1 MKIQPSILRPTV
13 VHLTILLAILASL
26 LAACDGEQEAAGPA
40 VEAAAPQSE
49 LLPHQQMAK
58 DILREL
64 VEIDTTQAGN
74 TTIAADA
81 IAVRLRA
88 AGFAEED
95 IHVIG
100 PTPDRGNLVVRY
112 RGRDSGRRPILLLAH
127 LDVVAADPADWELD
141 PFVLTERDGYFIA
154 RGTRDD
160 KDEASVHIAN
170 LIRFKREG
178 FQPDRDIIVALTAD
192 EEAGDQNGVTWLLQN
207 HRELIDAEFAFS
219 EGGDG
224 VIRDGEH
231 VANLVQATEKV
242 YLTYV
247 VEATDPGG
255 HSSVPRKDNAIYR
268 IADALIR
275 IRAHDFPIVL
285 NEVTSMYFERSADL
299 ADLADTE
306 MANAMRGI
314 VRYPIDPAA
323 AAYLTQTPTYN
334 ALLRTTCVATM
345 AEAGHAE
352 NALPQ
357 RARSTINCRMLP
369 TENSDAV
376 LETLITVIGDAE
388 ISVTEIY
395 PAISS
400 PPSPLT
406 DELLVAIEDLTE
418 KHWPGVPVIPTMGT
432 GATDGLF
439 LRNAGIPVYGV
450 SGIFYDIAADTR
462 HGLNE
467 RVQVKAFFE
476 GQEFMYQLVTRLSR
490 PDDAN

>member
-1 MKIQPSILRPTV
+1 LIG
-13 VHLTILLAILASL
+13 
-26 LAACDGEQEAAGPA
+26 ACGGEQESADVAI
-40 VEAAAPQSE
+40 EAAAPQTE
-49 LLPHQQMAK
+49 LLPHQQIAK
-58 DILREL
+58 EILREL

-74 TTIAADA
+74 TTTAAEAIAA
-81 IAVRLRA
+81 RLLA
-88 AGFAEED
+88 EGFAEED
-95 IHVIG
+95 IQVLG
-100 PTPDRGNLVVRY
+100 PTADRGNLVVRY

-141 PFVLTERDGYFIA
+141 PFVLTERDGYFIG

-160 KDEASVHIAN
+160 KGQAAIDIAN
-170 LIRFKREG
+170 LIRLKREG

-192 EEAGDQNGVTWLLQN
+192 EETGDQNGVTWLLEN
-207 HRELIDAEFAFS
+207 HRDLIDAEFAFS

-224 VIRDGEH
+224 VIRDGEF

-242 YLTYV
+242 YLTY
-247 VEATDPGG
+247 ELETTDPGG

-285 NEVTSMYFERSADL
+285 NEVTSMYFARSADL
-299 ADLADTE
+299 ADAE
-306 MANAMRGI
+306 MATAMRGI
-314 VRYPIDPAA
+314 TRQPIDPAA

-334 ALLRTTCVATM
+334 ALLRTTCVATL

-357 RARSTINCRMLP
+357 RARATINCRMLP

-376 LETLITVIGDAE
+376 LETLITVVGDPR
-388 ISVTEIY
+388 ITITETY
-395 PAISS
+395 PAIPS

-406 DELLVAIEDLTE
+406 DELLAAIEDLTE

-450 SGIFYDIAADTR
+450 SGLFYDIAADTR

-467 RVQVKAFFE
+467 RVQVKSFFA
-476 GQEFMYQLVTRLSR
+476 GQEFMYELVTRLTRS
-490 PDDAN
+490 DVE

>member
-1 MKIQPSILRPTV
+1 MKTQPSKLHPSIIL
-13 VHLTILLAILASL
+13 AMLASL
-26 LAACDGEQEAAGPA
+26 LGACGAEQEAVEPVAATPA
-40 VEAAAPQSE
+40 TKSE

-58 DILREL
+58 DILKEL

-74 TTIAADA
+74 TTIAAEA
-81 IAVRLRA
+81 IAARLLA
-88 AGFAEED
+88 EGFAEED

-100 PTPDRGNLVVRY
+100 PTADRGNLVVRY
-112 RGRDSGRRPILLLAH
+112 RGRDAGRRPILLLAH
-127 LDVVAADPADWELD
+127 LDVVAADPADWELN

-160 KDEASVHIAN
+160 KDDASIHIAN
-170 LIRFKREG
+170 LIRLKREG

-192 EEAGDQNGVTWLLQN
+192 EETGDQNGVTWLLEN
-207 HRELIDAEFAFS
+207 HRDLIDAEFAFS

-224 VIRDGEH
+224 VIRDGMH

-247 VEATDPGG
+247 LETTNPGG
-255 HSSVPRKDNAIYR
+255 HSSVPKKDNAIYR

-285 NEVTSMYFERSADL
+285 NEVTSMYFERSADQ
-299 ADLADTE
+299 ADAE
-306 MANAMRGI
+306 MATAMRGI
-314 VRYPIDPAA
+314 TRQPIDPAA
-323 AAYLTQTPTYN
+323 AAYLSQTPTYN
-334 ALLRTTCVATM
+334 ALLRTTCVATLT
-345 AEAGHAE
+345 EAGHAE

-357 RARSTINCRMLP
+357 RARATINCRMLP

-395 PAISS
+395 PALAS

-418 KHWPGVPVIPTMGT
+418 KYWPGVPVIPTMST

-450 SGIFYDIAADTR
+450 SGVFYDIAVDTR

-467 RVQVKAFFE
+467 RVQVKAYFE

-490 PDDAN
+490 SDVE

>member
-1 MKIQPSILRPTV
+1 MKTQPASFRSV
-13 VHLTILLAILASL
+13 ILLAISSL
-26 LAACDGEQEAAGPA
+26 VLAACGDDQTATEAV
-40 VEAAAPQSE
+40 VETPVTQTE

-58 DILREL
+58 EILREL
-64 VEIDTTQAGN
+64 IAIDTTQAGN
-74 TTIAADA
+74 TTIASEAV
-81 IAVRLRA
+81 AVRLLA
-88 AGFAEED
+88 EGFPEED
-95 IHVIG
+95 VQVLG
-100 PTPDRGNLVVRY
+100 PTADRGNLVVRY
-112 RGRDSGRRPILLLAH
+112 RGRETGRRPILLIAH

-141 PFVLTERDGYFIA
+141 PFVLTERDGYFIG

-160 KDEASVHIAN
+160 KDEASIFIAN
-170 LIRFKREG
+170 LIRLKREG

-192 EEAGDQNGVTWLLQN
+192 EEAGDQNGVTWLLEN

-247 VEATDPGG
+247 LEATDPGG

-285 NEVTSMYFERSADL
+285 NEVTSMYFQRSAEL
-299 ADLADTE
+299 ADAE
-306 MANAMRGI
+306 MAAAMLGI
-314 VRYPIDPAA
+314 TQQPIDSAA
-323 AAYLTQTPTYN
+323 AAFLTQTPTYN
-334 ALLRTTCVATM
+334 ALLRTTCVATLVD
-345 AEAGHAE
+345 AGHAE

-357 RARSTINCRMLP
+357 RARATVNCRMLP
-369 TENSDAV
+369 TEDSAAV
-376 LETLITVIGDAE
+376 LDTLTTVVGDPQVS
-388 ISVTEIY
+388 ITEIY
-395 PAISS
+395 PAIPS

-406 DELLVAIEDLTE
+406 GELLTAIEDLTE
-418 KHWPGVPVIPTMGT
+418 EYWPGVPVIPTMGT

-467 RVQVKAFFE
+467 RVQVKAFYE
-476 GQEFMYQLVTRLSR
+476 GQEFMYQLTKRMSHSDVE
-490 PDDAN
+490 

>member
-1 MKIQPSILRPTV
+1 MTIQLSAKPSN
-13 VHLTILLAILASL
+13 ILLALFATM
-26 LAACDGEQEAAGPA
+26 LAACGGEQEAADVV
-40 VEAAAPQSE
+40 VETAAPQSE

-58 DILREL
+58 EILREL

-74 TTIAADA
+74 TTLAAEA
-81 IAVRLRA
+81 IATRLLA
-88 AGFAEED
+88 EGFAEED

-100 PTPDRGNLVVRY
+100 PTVDRGNLVVRY
-112 RGRDSGRRPILLLAH
+112 RGRDSGRQPILLLAH

-141 PFVLTERDGYFIA
+141 PFVLTERDGYFIG

-170 LIRFKREG
+170 LIRLKREG

-192 EEAGDQNGVTWLLQN
+192 EETGDQNGVTWLLAN
-207 HRELIDAEFAFS
+207 HRDLIEAEFAFS

-224 VIRDGEH
+224 VIRDGEY

-247 VEATDPGG
+247 LETTDPGG

-268 IADALIR
+268 MADALLR

-285 NEVTSMYFERSADL
+285 NEVTSMYFARSADQ
-299 ADLADTE
+299 ADAD
-306 MANAMRGI
+306 MATAMRGI
-314 VRYPIDPAA
+314 TQQPIDPAA
-323 AAYLTQTPTYN
+323 AAFLTQTPTYN
-334 ALLRTTCVATM
+334 ALLRTTCVATL

-357 RARSTINCRMLP
+357 RARATINCRMLP
-369 TENSDAV
+369 TENSEAV
-376 LETLITVIGDAE
+376 LETLITVIGDPR
-388 ISVTEIY
+388 ISITETY
-395 PAISS
+395 PAIAS

-406 DELLVAIEDLTE
+406 EELLAAIEDLTE

-476 GQEFMYQLVTRLSR
+476 GQEFMYELVTRLTRS
-490 PDDAN
+490 DVE

>member
-1 MKIQPSILRPTV
+1 MKTQPSNLHPSIILAV
-13 VHLTILLAILASL
+13 LASL
-26 LAACDGEQEAAGPA
+26 LGACGAEQEAVEPVAATPA
-40 VEAAAPQSE
+40 TKSE

-58 DILREL
+58 DILKEL

-74 TTIAADA
+74 TTIAAEA
-81 IAVRLRA
+81 IAARLLA
-88 AGFAEED
+88 EGFAEED

-100 PTPDRGNLVVRY
+100 PTADRGNLVVRY
-112 RGRDSGRRPILLLAH
+112 RGRDAGRRPILLLAH
-127 LDVVAADPADWELD
+127 LDVVAADPADWELN

-160 KDEASVHIAN
+160 KDDASIHIAN
-170 LIRFKREG
+170 LIRLKREG

-192 EEAGDQNGVTWLLQN
+192 EETGDQNGVTWLLEN
-207 HRELIDAEFAFS
+207 HRDLIDAEFAFS

-224 VIRDGEH
+224 VIRDGMH

-247 VEATDPGG
+247 LETTNPGG
-255 HSSVPRKDNAIYR
+255 HSSVPKKDNAIYR

-285 NEVTSMYFERSADL
+285 NEVTSMYFERSADQ
-299 ADLADTE
+299 ADAE
-306 MANAMRGI
+306 MATAMRGI
-314 VRYPIDPAA
+314 TRQPIDPAA
-323 AAYLTQTPTYN
+323 AAYLSQTPTYN
-334 ALLRTTCVATM
+334 ALLRTTCVATLT
-345 AEAGHAE
+345 EAGHAE

-357 RARSTINCRMLP
+357 RARATINCRMLP

-395 PAISS
+395 PALAS

-418 KHWPGVPVIPTMGT
+418 KYWPGVPVIPTMST

-450 SGIFYDIAADTR
+450 SGVFYDIAVDTR

-490 PDDAN
+490 SDVE

>member
-1 MKIQPSILRPTV
+1 MKIGLPILRPTFF
-13 VHLTILLAILASL
+13 LATLLAILS
-26 LAACDGEQEAAGPA
+26 ACGGEQETNEAPVDAAEPA
-40 VEAAAPQSE
+40 PASE

-64 VEIDTTQAGN
+64 VEIDTTQEGD
-74 TTIAADA
+74 TTVAAEA

-88 AGFAEED
+88 EGFAEED

-100 PTPDRGNLVVRY
+100 PTDDRGNLVVRY
-112 RGRDSGRRPILLLAH
+112 RGRESGLKPILLLAH

-141 PFVLTERDGYFIA
+141 PFVLTERDGYFIG

-160 KDEASVHIAN
+160 KDEAAINIAN
-170 LIRFKREG
+170 LIRLKREG
-178 FQPDRDIIVALTAD
+178 FQPNRDIIVALTAD
-192 EEAGDQNGVTWLLQN
+192 EESGDFNGVTWLLEN

-247 VEATDPGG
+247 LEATDPGG
-255 HSSVPRKDNAIYR
+255 HSSVPKKDNAIYR
-268 IADALIR
+268 IADALLR

-299 ADLADTE
+299 ADAD
-306 MANAMRGI
+306 MAEAMRGI
-314 VRYPIDPAA
+314 TQFPVDPAA
-323 AAYLTQTPTYN
+323 AAFLSQTPTYN
-334 ALLRTTCVATM
+334 ALLRTTCVATLVD
-345 AEAGHAE
+345 AGHAE

-357 RARSTINCRMLP
+357 RAQATVNCRMLP
-369 TENSDAV
+369 TENSAAV
-376 LETLITVIGDAE
+376 LETLVTVIGDPKV
-388 ISVTEIY
+388 SVTEIY
-395 PAISS
+395 PAIPS

-406 DELLVAIEDLTE
+406 GELLVAIEELTD
-418 KHWPGVPVIPTMGT
+418 KYWPGVPVIPTMGT

-450 SGIFYDIAADTR
+450 SGVFYDIAADTR

-467 RVQVKAFFE
+467 RVQVEAFFE
-476 GQEFMYQLVTRLSR
+476 GQEFMYELVTRMSR
-490 PDDAN
+490 SDVE